1 MTTVR
6 NDFFKLGD
14 KFATVL
20 GDDVKVG
27 QRAPEFTAVALDWTP
42 ANPVAESGGKVAILS
57 AVPSLDTDVC
67 DRETRR
73 FNEEAAKLSDDIV
86 IWTIST
92 DLPYAQKRWCG
103 AAGIDKVRVV
113 SDAVEAEMG
122 LKYGLLVKER
132 RTLRRAVFVIDREG
146 IVTYVAYMKSNS
158 LEPDY
163 EEVIEAAKKALG
175 S

>member
-6 NDFFKLGD
+6 TDFFKLGD
-14 KFATVL
+14 KPATIL
-20 GDDVKVG
+20 GDDVQVG
-27 QRAPEFTAVALDWTP
+27 QKAPEFTAVAQDWSP
-42 ANPVAESGGKVAILS
+42 VNPVAESKGKVAILS
-57 AVPSLDTDVC
+57 SVPSLDTNVC

-73 FNEEAAKLSDDIV
+73 FNEEAAQLADDIV

-113 SDAVEAEMG
+113 SDSVEAQMG
-122 LKYGLLVKER
+122 LKYGLLIKER

-146 IVTYVAYMKSNS
+146 TLTYVDYMKHNG
-158 LEPDY
+158 LEPNY
-163 EEVIEAAKKALG
+163 EEVIEAAQKALG
-175 S
+175 

>member
-27 QRAPEFTAVALDWTP
+27 QQAPEFTVVAQDWSRI
-42 ANPVAESGGKVAILS
+42 NPVAESKGKVAILS

-73 FNEEAAKLSDDIV
+73 FNEEAAKLSDDIL
-86 IWTIST
+86 IWAIST

-103 AAGIDKVRVV
+103 AAGIDRVRVV
-113 SDAVEAEMG
+113 SDSVEADMG

-132 RTLRRAVFVIDREG
+132 RTLRRAVFVLDREG
-146 IVTYVAYMKSNS
+146 RLTYVDYMKSNS

-163 EEVIEAAKKALG
+163 EKVIEAAKKALG
-175 S
+175 